1 MRTLEQPT
9 DIGMDAAITAATGT
23 ASRAGPGLVRLSGS
37 LWRVTR
43 STGEVLGHIEA
54 FAAEG
59 GTRYRA
65 KRFQHRQH
73 RFVTDGEFWDVNDAI
88 ACFRSR

>member
-1 MRTLEQPT
+1 MRTLELT
-9 DIGMDAAITAATGT
+9 DIAIDTAIDTG
-23 ASRAGPGLVRLSGS
+23 SREGTGLVRLSGS

-65 KRFQHRQH
+65 KRFQPRQR

>member
-1 MRTLEQPT
+1 MRTLELT
-9 DIGMDAAITAATGT
+9 DIMIDAAIAADPR
-23 ASRAGPGLVRLSGS
+23 SGPELVRLSGS

-43 STGEVLGHIEA
+43 TTGEILGHIEA

-65 KRFQHRQH
+65 KRFHHRQR
-73 RFVTDGEFWDVNDAI
+73 RFLTDGEFWDVNDAI